1 MFRTSRVTNYA
12 YLFLLTHFIHS
23 PNGAGKSTS
32 INMITGELKPT
43 CGSIEVNGSELCGP
57 KAAFFQHA
65 CIGRCL
71 QSDALVDYL
80 TPRDHIKILSMI
92 RTDSSDEQ
100 IAMDTVEALQNID
113 LEKYA
118 DRESGKLSGGTRRKL
133 SVALA
138 MLPGSRVII
147 LDEPSTGMDP
157 VTRRSLWNAIH
168 REYSKEGRTVL
179 LTTHSMEEAESVCSN
194 IGIISE
200 GLLRCYGTVQHLKS
214 VYSDGYH
221 AIIELKDRVDPQ
233 ACDEFISSIC
243 TNGAGKLLDVTGRKR
258 TYTIGKVISLGNLF
272 ERIENEK
279 ERLGIDTYMV
289 SQTSLEDVFL
299 TLIRGAN

>member
-1 MFRTSRVTNYA
+1 MISFHF
-12 YLFLLTHFIHS
+12 LFS

-43 CGSIEVNGSELCGP
+43 CGSIEVNGVELSGP
-57 KAAFFQHA
+57 KSEFFQKS

-71 QSDALVDYL
+71 QIDALVDYL

-100 IAMDTVEALQNID
+100 IARDTAEAIRNID
-113 LEKYA
+113 LERYA
-118 DRESGKLSGGTRRKL
+118 DREVGKLSGGNRRKL

-179 LTTHSMEEAESVCSN
+179 LTTHSMEEAETVCSN
-194 IGIISE
+194 IGIIAG
-200 GLLRCYGTVQHLKS
+200 GLLRCYGSVQHLKS

-221 AIIELKDRVDPQ
+221 AIIELHNGADMQK
-233 ACDEFISSIC
+233 CDEFIMSVC
-243 TNGAGKLLDVTGRKR
+243 KNGQGRLIDATGRKR
-258 TYTIGKVISLGNLF
+258 TYVIGKNVSLGELF

-279 ERLGIDTYMV
+279 ERIGIDTYMV
-289 SQTSLEDVFL
+289 TQTSLEDVFL
-299 TLIRGAN
+299 TLIRG

>member
-1 MFRTSRVTNYA
+1 
-12 YLFLLTHFIHS
+12 
-23 PNGAGKSTS
+23 
-32 INMITGELKPT
+32 MITGELKPT
-43 CGSIEVNGSELCGP
+43 CGSIIVNGSELRGNR
-57 KAAFFQHA
+57 AEFFRRA

-71 QSDALVDYL
+71 QADALVDYL
-80 TPRDHIKILSMI
+80 TPRDHIKILNMI

-100 IAMDTVEALQNID
+100 IERDTIEAIRNID
-113 LEKYA
+113 LEKYI
-118 DRESGKLSGGTRRKL
+118 DREAGKLSGGTRRKL

-138 MLPGSRVII
+138 MLPGSRIII

-168 REYSKEGRTVL
+168 REYSKECRTVL

-194 IGIISE
+194 IGIISR

-221 AIIELKDRVDPQ
+221 AIIELCQGADPHI
-233 ACDEFISSIC
+233 CDEFISSIC
-243 TNGAGKLLDVTGRKR
+243 ANGAGKLIDVAGRKR
-258 TYTIGKVISLGNLF
+258 TYTVGKVVSLGELF
-272 ERIENEK
+272 EQIENEK

-299 TLIRGAN
+299 ALIRETN